1 MLEPMKTTETNVII
15 SNIIRYDYHGGGG
28 GGGWGCGVG
37 DGVMCAWVWRGA
49 DIVI

>member
-1 MLEPMKTTETNVII
+1 MKTTEKNLII

-28 GGGWGCGVG
+28 GGGVGGGVN
-37 DGVMCAWVWRGA
+37 GVMCAWVWRGA